1 MNYPIMNLN
10 CNVFGKKS
18 AQEKT
23 KFYLREGRTVYL
35 PFAIKFN
42 EDKDQLKP
50 VQLHAKWGENTA
62 YQVIYDDLGS
72 FVKL

>member
-1 MNYPIMNLN
+1 MLFLETGGSEAGNRVMNYPIMNLN

-42 EDKDQLKP
+42 EDKD
-50 VQLHAKWGENTA
+50 
-62 YQVIYDDLGS
+62 
-72 FVKL
+72 